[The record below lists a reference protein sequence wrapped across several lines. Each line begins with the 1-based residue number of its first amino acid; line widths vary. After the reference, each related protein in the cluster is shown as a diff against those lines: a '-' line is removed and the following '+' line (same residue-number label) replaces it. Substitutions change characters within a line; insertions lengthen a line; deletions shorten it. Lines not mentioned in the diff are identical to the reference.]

1 MQARSMLHSQTSTLQ
16 WAYRQ
21 DYVRAFEAKQLMRWT
36 DGDLMKQA
44 AAAIAAIAASRIQ
57 QLPQGSKVLVL
68 AGPGHNGKDALL
80 AMNLLAQSGWDCQA
94 IEGIDES
101 SLDKLHGGLPER
113 GLVIDGWLGLGQR
126 RPLSKEL
133 SAAVDRINRWR
144 VARSNRYCLS
154 IDIPTGLNP
163 DAGFVWPTA
172 IVADDCVSLLLPLR
186 GLFTGNARNYWHRIH
201 YAPLIA
207 PLIDAASDSQVHPLI
222 ADASFFSKD
231 RLAYRPANAH
241 KGLMGDV
248 VLIGGAKGMDGAL
261 ILAAQACLAIGVGKC
276 FVLPLNQAASTSAF
290 PAQVMQLEAFQVRQF
305 KATGRGQVLAIGCGL
320 GKSEHARQYLADAI
334 ESPLDLVLDAD
345 ALNLLANDPRLLHSL
360 RESVLVEPS
369 APDHAKVPRRVVLT
383 PHPLE
388 AARLL
393 GQARDDIE
401 RDRFGAIERLVQL
414 TGCTVILKGAGS
426 LVQSPHTQ
434 SFIIDRSA
442 PALAQAGSGDML
454 CGLVAALLARHR
466 LIPSQTLAA
475 AAAFLHADA
484 AARWADIEGRSAGMP
499 FDAFLSIVSNRFA
512 AMA

>member
-1 MQARSMLHSQTSTLQ
+1 MLHSQTSKPQ

-21 DYVRAFEAKQLMRWT
+21 EDVRAFEATQLERWT
-36 DGDLMKQA
+36 DGALMKQA
-44 AAAIAAIAASRIQ
+44 AAAVAAVAASRMQ
-57 QLPQGSKVLVL
+57 QLPQDSKILVL
-68 AGPGHNGKDALL
+68 AGPGNNGKDALL
-80 AMNLLAQSGWDCQA
+80 AMNLLAQYGWDCQA
-94 IEGIDES
+94 IEGIDGS
-101 SLDKLHGGLPER
+101 SLDRLHDGLPER

-126 RPLSKEL
+126 KPLSQEL
-133 SAAVDRINRWR
+133 SAAVDQVNRWR
-144 VARSNRYCLS
+144 VERSNRYCMS

-186 GLFTGNARNYWHRIH
+186 GLFTGEARNFWHRLH
-201 YAPLIA
+201 YAPLMT
-207 PLIDAASDSQVHPLI
+207 PLIDVASDTQGHRLI
-222 ADASFFSKD
+222 ADASIFSKD

-261 ILAAQACLAIGVGKC
+261 RLAAQACLSIGVGKC
-276 FVLPLNQAASTSAF
+276 FVLPLNQDARTSAY
-290 PAQVMQLEAFQVRQF
+290 PAQVMQLEAAQVRQL

-320 GKSEHARQYLADAI
+320 GKSELAKQYLADAI

-345 ALNLLANDPRLLHSL
+345 ALNLLADDQRLLQNL
-360 RESVLVEPS
+360 RESVPVKQSNL
-369 APDHAKVPRRVVLT
+369 DHAKVPRRVVLT

-393 GQARDDIE
+393 RQSRDDIE
-401 RDRFGAIERLVQL
+401 RDRFGAIDRLVQL

-426 LVQSPHTQ
+426 LVQSPQSQ

-466 LIPSQTLAA
+466 LTSSQTLAA

-484 AARWADIEGRSAGMP
+484 AARWAEIEGRSAGMP
-499 FDAFLSIVSNRFA
+499 SSAFLSIVSNRFA

>member
-1 MQARSMLHSQTSTLQ
+1 MLHSQTSTPQ

-21 DYVRAFEAKQLMRWT
+21 DYVRAFEAKQLKRWT

-44 AAAIAAIAASRIQ
+44 AAAIAAIAASRMQ

-80 AMNLLAQSGWDCQA
+80 AMNLLARSGWDCQA

-101 SLDKLHGGLPER
+101 SLDKLHGCLPER

-144 VARSNRYCLS
+144 VERSNRYCLS

-201 YAPLIA
+201 YAPLMA
-207 PLIDAASDSQVHPLI
+207 PLTDAASDSQVHPLI
-222 ADASFFSKD
+222 TDASFFSKE
-231 RLAYRPANAH
+231 RLAY
-241 KGLMGDV
+241 
-248 VLIGGAKGMDGAL
+248 
-261 ILAAQACLAIGVGKC
+261 
-276 FVLPLNQAASTSAF
+276 
-290 PAQVMQLEAFQVRQF
+290 PAQVMQLESFQVRQF

-345 ALNLLANDPRLLHSL
+345 ALNLLANDPRLLQSL
-360 RESVLVEPS
+360 RESVLVEQS